1 MATSATRGRAKNSS
15 NDAPQRTRD
24 KSGST
29 QSPQRWWQWVLV
41 YPTLA
46 LSLLTA
52 SPQWLDQ
59 ARGKALGVRS
69 ASESERQAQL
79 WQKNRSCAGLPS
91 KGFLNPS
98 NVAVDATICDSGDIL
113 VHAVTPQDSEV
124 FRWLA
129 IDDVVRA
136 APQGGGGLIPAAN
149 AATLTQRLTS
159 SGRSLQS
166 PTIKLALL
174 QVNVICT
181 RSNGRFLLRRIQTPQ
196 GCFDEVIDTFT
207 GALVSRNP
215 APCVQQC

>member
-1 MATSATRGRAKNSS
+1 MATSAARGRAKNSS
-15 NDAPQRTRD
+15 NGAPQRTRG
-24 KSGST
+24 KPEST

-59 ARGKALGVRS
+59 ARGKALGVPS
-69 ASESERQAQL
+69 ASESEKQAQL

-113 VHAVTPQDSEV
+113 VRAVTPQDSEI
-124 FRWLA
+124 FKWLA

-136 APQGGGGLIPAAN
+136 APQGGGLIPAAN
-149 AATLTQRLTS
+149 AATLTTRLAS
-159 SGRSLQS
+159 SGFALQT
-166 PTIKLALL
+166 PTVKLALL

-181 RSNGRFLLRRIQTPQ
+181 KSDGRFLLRRIQTPQ
-196 GCFDEVIDTFT
+196 GCFDEVIDTYT
-207 GALVSRNP
+207 GALVSRNS
-215 APCVQQC
+215 APCVPQC